1 MTDEQK
7 SSQIEIIALDFYDGA
22 TEGFALSVGE
32 LGVSYFKL
40 IAWDEN
46 QDQRLFVVVSIE
58 KLIFNSI
65 FRLLSFSN
73 SAPSSSVWLPNWS
86 FKNHQDET
94 EANEIID
101 ASVTDIKSKG
111 ILVLGDQ
118 VDSESITT
126 FMIKDDFVPFIF
138 DAMQEPESLESWLMK
153 LKEA

>member
-32 LGVSYFKL
+32 LGVAYFKL

-73 SAPSSSVWLPNWS
+73 SAPSSSVWLPNWI

-94 EANEIID
+94 EENEIID
-101 ASVTDIKSKG
+101 AI
-111 ILVLGDQ
+111 
-118 VDSESITT
+118 
-126 FMIKDDFVPFIF
+126 
-138 DAMQEPESLESWLMK
+138 
-153 LKEA
+153 